1 LSDLLKEPEKSSLS
15 LPGEKTK
22 QKPTK
27 EKQEKTTVLF
37 CDVSNRVGT
46 VDRHTLLQTPFV
58 FS

>member
-22 QKPTK
+22 KTKQKK
-27 EKQEKTTVLF
+27 SKKKTTVLF
-37 CDVSNRVGT
+37 CDVSNQVGT

-58 FS
+58 LS

>member
-1 LSDLLKEPEKSSLS
+1 VK
-15 LPGEKTK
+15 K
-22 QKPTK
+22 QNKKPTK

-46 VDRHTLLQTPFV
+46 LDRHTLLQTPFV